1 MNMKIKDSIVW
12 TAFLAVMAIIMF
24 PSCSDEHEAV
34 ILEITNNEII
44 LQAEGDPVQ
53 VEVKSNTE
61 WRIDFVESTWFST
74 DIRGAQ
80 SSRTYFTVTYDENIS
95 DSERFCDIRV
105 FTKDGKIADV
115 IKIKQLSRYP
125 FIVPASDKME
135 LFTKGGEYEME
146 ISTNV
151 PETDIVITPTVNWV
165 QEYRISD
172 GKLYFNTETNSQSP
186 RTGSI
191 VLSYDD
197 QYQRKV
203 TATINLSQ
211 AYSEY
216 ANAELVSYPTVHGY
230 AVGGI
235 TNNVYVEGTI
245 VANGTSKNFPSNRYV
260 IQNEAGETVVFES
273 ESLITFAQ
281 FAKVSLCLKDGMIR
295 EESEGSFTYRLISGI
310 TAAHVISSELSTF
323 TIPERTIAE
332 LTDNMVFSLVTLKDV
347 EIASPVGAFTNFKT
361 TDPGAADRKIN
372 KNYWVEKFPAYYRYY
387 PTCIRDKNGSNTYML
402 TAFEAPYAHE
412 TLPKGSG
419 SITGMVAKVK
429 LTNFDIS
436 ESRLCIL
443 PLNREDIN
451 ISDINEITSV
461 LVEWD
466 CNVPDWKEIG
476 SFTFTDYHPTG
487 GEASQANALL
497 SKDGNKYFQQ
507 TYADYILGFQDDF
520 RGDVNLNTT
529 DGYYG
534 RMRGGAFN
542 SKPWSTSSYFYVD
555 KISTVGISTS
565 LSLQVE
571 MNASWGGGPVA
582 VVEYAYSMN
591 GEWIKVDNSEFTI
604 LGQFDRTAAGGQ
616 TEKNIPGY
624 KVYDFKLPDALLN
637 RDNICIRLRPVRLP
651 AGVSSFMPLRLA
663 NISIKY
669 NK

>member
-24 PSCSDEHEAV
+24 PSCSDEHEAG
-34 ILEITNNEII
+34 IL
-44 LQAEGDPVQ
+44 
-53 VEVKSNTE
+53 
-61 WRIDFVESTWFST
+61 
-74 DIRGAQ
+74 
-80 SSRTYFTVTYDENIS
+80 
-95 DSERFCDIRV
+95 
-105 FTKDGKIADV
+105 
-115 IKIKQLSRYP
+115 
-125 FIVPASDKME
+125 
-135 LFTKGGEYEME
+135 EME

-235 TNNVYVEGTI
+235 TNNVYVEGII

-451 ISDINEITSV
+451 ISDINEITDV

-476 SFTFTDYHPTG
+476 SSTFTDYHPTG

>member
-1 MNMKIKDSIVW
+1 
-12 TAFLAVMAIIMF
+12 
-24 PSCSDEHEAV
+24 
-34 ILEITNNEII
+34 
-44 LQAEGDPVQ
+44 
-53 VEVKSNTE
+53 
-61 WRIDFVESTWFST
+61 
-74 DIRGAQ
+74 
-80 SSRTYFTVTYDENIS
+80 
-95 DSERFCDIRV
+95 
-105 FTKDGKIADV
+105 
-115 IKIKQLSRYP
+115 
-125 FIVPASDKME
+125 
-135 LFTKGGEYEME
+135 
-146 ISTNV
+146 
-151 PETDIVITPTVNWV
+151 
-165 QEYRISD
+165 
-172 GKLYFNTETNSQSP
+172 
-186 RTGSI
+186 
-191 VLSYDD
+191 
-197 QYQRKV
+197 
-203 TATINLSQ
+203 
-211 AYSEY
+211 
-216 ANAELVSYPTVHGY
+216 
-230 AVGGI
+230 
-235 TNNVYVEGTI
+235 
-245 VANGTSKNFPSNRYV
+245 
-260 IQNEAGETVVFES
+260 
-273 ESLITFAQ
+273 
-281 FAKVSLCLKDGMIR
+281 
-295 EESEGSFTYRLISGI
+295 
-310 TAAHVISSELSTF
+310 
-323 TIPERTIAE
+323 
-332 LTDNMVFSLVTLKDV
+332 
-347 EIASPVGAFTNFKT
+347 
-361 TDPGAADRKIN
+361 
-372 KNYWVEKFPAYYRYY
+372 
-387 PTCIRDKNGSNTYML
+387 ML

-476 SFTFTDYHPTG
+476 SSTFTDYHPTG

-591 GEWIKVDNSEFTI
+591 GEWIKVDNSEVTI

>member
-1 MNMKIKDSIVW
+1 
-12 TAFLAVMAIIMF
+12 
-24 PSCSDEHEAV
+24 
-34 ILEITNNEII
+34 
-44 LQAEGDPVQ
+44 
-53 VEVKSNTE
+53 VK
-61 WRIDFVESTWFST
+61 
-74 DIRGAQ
+74 
-80 SSRTYFTVTYDENIS
+80 
-95 DSERFCDIRV
+95 
-105 FTKDGKIADV
+105 
-115 IKIKQLSRYP
+115 
-125 FIVPASDKME
+125 
-135 LFTKGGEYEME
+135 
-146 ISTNV
+146 
-151 PETDIVITPTVNWV
+151 
-165 QEYRISD
+165 EYRISD

-197 QYQRKV
+197 QYQRKA
-203 TATINLSQ
+203 TTTINLSQ

-216 ANAELVSYPTVHGY
+216 ANAELVSYPTVYGY
-230 AVGGI
+230 PVGGI
-235 TNNVYVEGTI
+235 TNNVYIEGTI
-245 VANGTSKNFPSNRYV
+245 VATGTSKNFPNNRYV
-260 IQNEAGETVVFES
+260 IQNETGETVVFES

-281 FAKVSLCLKDGMIR
+281 FAKVSLCLKDGTIK

-323 TIPERTIAE
+323 TIPEKTIAE

-361 TDPGAADRKIN
+361 TDPGAADRKAN

-402 TAFEAPYAHE
+402 TSLDAPYAHE
-412 TLPKGSG
+412 TLPRGSG
-419 SITGMVAKVK
+419 TITGIVAKVK

-443 PLNREDIN
+443 PLHREDIN
-451 ISDINEITSV
+451 IGDMNEITSV

-476 SFTFTDYHPTG
+476 ASTFTEYHPTG
-487 GEASQANALL
+487 GEASQSNAILN
-497 SKDGNKYFQQ
+497 KDGNKHFQQ

-520 RGDVNLNTT
+520 RGDMNLNTT

-582 VVEYAYSMN
+582 VVEYAYSMS
-591 GEWIKVDNSEFTI
+591 GEWVKVDNSEFTI

-651 AGVSSFMPLRLA
+651 SGVSSFMPLRLA